1 LDFSEAFKLIGS
13 ASGLGSALVLAYDRV
28 FRSRPLA
35 HLHIQDSGV
44 YLRLK
49 NVVDVTIILYD
60 LETVPK
66 VVSFARANDLKST
79 IQAAAESVYPSMA
92 EKARD
97 FVIIDPLKERALP
110 LVRLSELKKCDDAQR
125 IVISAKWKLTARPWP
140 FPRRVKVKTCAGD
153 LKRLVSAAEARG

>member
-13 ASGLGSALVLAYDRV
+13 ASGLGSALMLAYDRM

-49 NVVDVTIILYD
+49 NVDDVTIILYD
-60 LETVPK
+60 LESVPK

-79 IQAAAESVYPSMA
+79 IQAAAESVA
-92 EKARD
+92 DKARD
-97 FVIIDPLKERALP
+97 FVIIDPLKERALR
-110 LVRLSELKKCDDAQR
+110 LVRLSELEKCDDAQR
-125 IVISAKWKLTARPWP
+125 IIISAKWKSTARPWP
-140 FPRRVKVKTCAGD
+140 FPRRLKVKTCAGD